1 MSGPY
6 GPNDAPGTG
15 EGRNDPT
22 QQWGG
27 GQPAPGGAGP
37 TQNWGGQP
45 DPAAPTAQWGGQQP
59 GQPQPWGQ
67 SQPQQP
73 QPQQWG
79 QSQPQWPTQGQ
90 PAQPGQPD
98 WGQQSQPQQPVQ
110 QPGQQWGQSQPQWPT
125 QGQPDWTGQ
134 QPGQQWPQPQQPA
147 KKKTGLIVAVALASV
162 VVLAAVIGGVLWLTA
177 KDQLDNKAVQT
188 GVQKVLKDSY
198 GIEDVQDVSCP
209 SGQKVEVDKTFD
221 CTLKVGGEAKK
232 VTIKITKDDG
242 TYEVGRP
249 S

>member
-6 GPNDAPGTG
+6 GPNDAPQGG
-15 EGRNDPT
+15 GNDPTHQWGGQQPAPGAGPT

-27 GQPAPGGAGP
+27 QQPAQP
-37 TQNWGGQP
+37 T
-45 DPAAPTAQWGGQQP
+45 TQWGDPSQQQP
-59 GQPQPWGQ
+59 QQQPWGQ

-73 QPQQWG
+73 QQQPWGQSQPQQPVQQPWGQSQPQQPVQQWG
-79 QSQPQWPTQGQ
+79 QSQPQWPQQG
-90 PAQPGQPD
+90 QPGQPD
-98 WGQQSQPQQPVQ
+98 WNQQS
-110 QPGQQWGQSQPQWPT
+110 
-125 QGQPDWTGQ
+125 
-134 QPGQQWPQPQQPA
+134 GQQWPQQQAPA
-147 KKKTGLIVAVALASV
+147 KKKTGLIIGIVAAVV
-162 VVLAAVIGGVLWLTA
+162 VVLAAAGGGLAWLLS
-177 KDQLDNKAVQT
+177 KDQLDNKAVAT

-198 GIEDVQDVSCP
+198 GIDDVQDVSCP
-209 SGQKVEVDKTFD
+209 SGEKVQVDKTFD

>member
-37 TQNWGGQP
+37 TQNWGGQQ
-45 DPAAPTAQWGGQQP
+45 PAQPTTAWGDQQQP
-59 GQPQPWGQ
+59 WAQ

-73 QPQQWG
+73 QPGQQG
-79 QSQPQWPTQGQ
+79 
-90 PAQPGQPD
+90 
-98 WGQQSQPQQPVQ
+98 WGQQSQPQWPQQGQPVTGQEWNQQ
-110 QPGQQWGQSQPQWPT
+110 QPQQGWGQQSAPQWPQQPQPT
-125 QGQPDWTGQ
+125 GQDWNQQ
-134 QPGQQWPQPQQPA
+134 QPGQQWPQQPAPA
-147 KKKTGLIVAVALASV
+147 KKKTGLIIGAVIAALVVLGGIVAGV
-162 VVLAAVIGGVLWLTA
+162 VVLTA
-177 KDQLDNKAVQT
+177 KDQLDNSAVQT
-188 GVQKVLKDSY
+188 GVTKVLKDSY

-209 SGQKVEVDKTFD
+209 SGKKVEVDKTFE
-221 CTLKVGGEAKK
+221 CSVKVGGEAKK